1 MNANIVAEAAGLFA
15 VTNVDDIVVL
25 SLFFGRSAGQHGAGQ
40 HGAGQHG
47 AARRIVA
54 GQYLG
59 FTALLI
65 IAVAAA
71 YGATF
76 LPESAIAYLGL
87 LPLAL
92 GLRAAWQAWKDHRN
106 GDRGEQRRDERSG
119 VTALQVASVT
129 FANGSDNIGVYLPV
143 FARTGIAGIA
153 VYVAVFLI
161 LVGVWCAAG
170 RFFATRPAVAKVIGR
185 WGHILHPLVLI
196 TLGLFILIQGG
207 AFRLRAGR
215 KAAWPDRS
223 GYVSMM
229 AWQPRKARRCAG
241 PVRRWKIFWPGCL
254 MGSAARM
261 CAGCAR

>member
-15 VTNVDDIVVL
+15 VTNVDDIVIL
-25 SLFFGRSAGQHGAGQ
+25 SLFFGRSAGQHGAGYHGAGQ

-47 AARRIVA
+47 AGRRIVA

-59 FTALLI
+59 FTALLV

-76 LPESAIAYLGL
+76 LPVSAIAYLGL
-87 LPLAL
+87 LPLGL

-106 GDRGEQRRDERSG
+106 GDRGGQRRDERSG

-129 FANGSDNIGVYLPV
+129 FANGSDNIGAYVPV
-143 FARTGIAGIA
+143 FARTGTAGIA

-170 RFFATRPAVAKVIGR
+170 RFFATRPAVATVIGR

-207 AFRLRAGR
+207 AFG
-215 KAAWPDRS
+215 
-223 GYVSMM
+223 
-229 AWQPRKARRCAG
+229 
-241 PVRRWKIFWPGCL
+241 
-254 MGSAARM
+254 
-261 CAGCAR
+261 

>member
-1 MNANIVAEAAGLFA
+1 VNANIVAEAAGLFA

-25 SLFFGRSAGQHGAGQ
+25 SLFFGRSTWQHGAGQ
-40 HGAGQHG
+40 HGARQHG
-47 AARRIVA
+47 AGRRIVA

-76 LPESAIAYLGL
+76 LPGSAIAYLGL
-87 LPLAL
+87 LPLGL

-129 FANGSDNIGVYLPV
+129 FANGSDNIGAYVPV

-196 TLGLFILIQGG
+196 TLGLFILIHGG
-207 AFRLRAGR
+207 AFRLRA
-215 KAAWPDRS
+215 
-223 GYVSMM
+223 
-229 AWQPRKARRCAG
+229 ARRFRTCN
-241 PVRRWKIFWPGCL
+241 VRDPRYGEHHEQQ
-254 MGSAARM
+254 
-261 CAGCAR
+261 

>member
-25 SLFFGRSAGQHGAGQ
+25 SLFFGRSAGQHGA
-40 HGAGQHG
+40 
-47 AARRIVA
+47 ARRIVA

-59 FTALLI
+59 FTALLV

-76 LPESAIAYLGL
+76 LPVSAIAYLGL
-87 LPLAL
+87 LPLGL

-129 FANGSDNIGVYLPV
+129 FANGSDNIGAYVPV
-143 FARTGIAGIA
+143 FARTGTAGIA

-161 LVGVWCAAG
+161 LVGVWC
-170 RFFATRPAVAKVIGR
+170 
-185 WGHILHPLVLI
+185 
-196 TLGLFILIQGG
+196 
-207 AFRLRAGR
+207 
-215 KAAWPDRS
+215 
-223 GYVSMM
+223 
-229 AWQPRKARRCAG
+229 
-241 PVRRWKIFWPGCL
+241 
-254 MGSAARM
+254 
-261 CAGCAR
+261 

>member
-15 VTNVDDIVVL
+15 VTNVDDIVIL
-25 SLFFGRSAGQHGAGQ
+25 SLFFGRSAGYHGAGQ
-40 HGAGQHG
+40 QWAGQHG

-59 FTALLI
+59 FTALLVV
-65 IAVAAA
+65 AVAAA

-87 LPLAL
+87 LPLGL

-106 GDRGEQRRDERSG
+106 GDRGEQRRGERSG

-129 FANGSDNIGVYLPV
+129 FANGSDNIGAYVPV

-170 RFFATRPAVAKVIGR
+170 RFLATRPAVATVIGR

-196 TLGLFILIQGG
+196 TLGLFILIHGG
-207 AFRLRAGR
+207 AFG
-215 KAAWPDRS
+215 
-223 GYVSMM
+223 
-229 AWQPRKARRCAG
+229 
-241 PVRRWKIFWPGCL
+241 
-254 MGSAARM
+254 
-261 CAGCAR
+261 